1 MIIRNPPRRLTKAA
15 HELATLVC
23 DNFFE
28 GHLLR
33 RHQHRARAKPQQ
45 ADGKAMAKSALLDLS
60 RTSRTK
66 RHDIPSALGD
76 AFG

>member
-1 MIIRNPPRRLTKAA
+1 MIIRNLPWRLTEAVHDA
-15 HELATLVC
+15 LAL
-23 DNFFE
+23 DNFFD
-28 GHLLR
+28 GHLPR
-33 RHQHRARAKPQQ
+33 RHQHRARANPQQ

-60 RTSRTK
+60 RISRTK